1 MNEET
6 RIKISALID
15 DEVTADELAR
25 LGRDI
30 AGSPELRELYG
41 RYQLIGDALR
51 GEKVDPRY
59 MQVADRVRARLAD
72 EPTVLAPPPRRSW
85 SGPWLKPVA
94 GAAVAASVLAAAVVL
109 LPPLVGPQLPQQ
121 IATLKQSPGGPGG
134 YAGGGGT
141 RWDLGKPAVQSKLN
155 DYLVNHRNRAPSAN
169 MQGMIP
175 YASFV
180 GYDQER

>member
-1 MNEET
+1 MNEQK
-6 RIKISALID
+6 RIEISTLID
-15 DEVTADELAR
+15 DEVEAGELAR
-25 LGRDI
+25 LGQEI
-30 AGSPELRELYG
+30 AGSGELRELYG

-59 MQVADRVRARLAD
+59 MQVADRVRAQLAD
-72 EPTVLAPPPRRSW
+72 EPTVLAPRRRSW
-85 SGPWLKPVA
+85 SGHWLKPVA
-94 GAAVAASVLAAAVVL
+94 GAAVAASVLGATVLL
-109 LPPLVGPQLPQQ
+109 LPPWVGPQLPQQ
-121 IATLKQSPGGPGG
+121 VASLKYSAGEGV
-134 YAGGGGT
+134 YAGSGGT

-180 GYDQER
+180 AYDQER

>member
-1 MNEET
+1 MNEQT

-15 DEVTADELAR
+15 DELDADEFAR
-25 LGRDI
+25 LGPEI
-30 AGSPELRELYG
+30 AGSGGLRELYG

-59 MQVADRVRARLAD
+59 MQVADGVRARLAD
-72 EPTVLAPPPRRSW
+72 DPTVLAPRRRSW
-85 SGPWLKPVA
+85 AGPWLKPVA
-94 GAAVAASVLAAAVVL
+94 GAAVAASVLAAAVLL
-109 LPPLVGPQLPQQ
+109 LPPVVGPQLPQQ
-121 IATLKQSPGGPGG
+121 VAAFKHSAGGGG

-155 DYLVNHRNRAPSAN
+155 GYLVNHRNRAPSAN

-180 GYDQER
+180 AYDQER